1 MKGIE
6 LIKTKKDH
14 YKLVINGVDVIG
26 EQERSIFRQIMQ
38 SIDNGID
45 N

>member
-6 LIKTKKDH
+6 LVKTKKDH
-14 YKLVINGVDVIG
+14 YKLVINNIVVIG
-26 EQERSIFRQIMQ
+26 EKERSIFRQIMQ

>member
-6 LIKTKKDH
+6 LVKTKKDH
-14 YKLVINGVDVIG
+14 YKLVINNLVVIG

>member
-6 LIKTKKDH
+6 LVKTKKDH
-14 YKLVINGVDVIG
+14 YKLVINELVVIG